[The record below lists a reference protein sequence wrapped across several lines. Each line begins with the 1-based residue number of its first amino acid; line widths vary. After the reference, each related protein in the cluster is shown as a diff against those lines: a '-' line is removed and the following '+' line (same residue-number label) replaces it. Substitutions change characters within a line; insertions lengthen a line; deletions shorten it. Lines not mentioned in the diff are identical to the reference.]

1 MNTNEQTTTAAETNH
16 TPDLEEV
23 VNFCR
28 SPDLNAEQVGSWIWV
43 SFEETPD
50 DELRQEM
57 KDLGFR
63 WSPRRKKW
71 AHNCGTP
78 TKSAHQSNPW
88 EKYQHFPVSEYHA
101 RKAAAV

>member
-1 MNTNEQTTTAAETNH
+1 METNTQAANAAEAKH
-16 TPDLEEV
+16 THDLEEV
-23 VNFCR
+23 VSFCR
-28 SPDLNAEQVGSWIWV
+28 SRDLDAEQVGSWVWV

-50 DELRQEM
+50 DELRQAM

-78 TKSAHQSNPW
+78 TKSAHQSSPW
-88 EKYQHFPVSEYHA
+88 EKYDHQPVSGQSW
-101 RKAAAV
+101 KATAV

>member
-1 MNTNEQTTTAAETNH
+1 MNTNEQTTTAPEAKH

-23 VNFCR
+23 VSFCR
-28 SPDLNAEQVGSWIWV
+28 SRDLDAEKVGGWVWV

-50 DELRQEM
+50 EEIRQAM

-78 TKSAHQSNPW
+78 TKSAHSSSPW
-88 EKYQHFPVSEYHA
+88 EKYDHQPVSGQSW
-101 RKAAAV
+101 KAATA

>member
-1 MNTNEQTTTAAETNH
+1 MTTET
-16 TPDLEEV
+16 TQSDITIDTVIE
-23 VNFCR
+23 FCR
-28 SPDLNAEQVGSWIWV
+28 NHDLDAEKVGSWVWV
-43 SFEETPD
+43 SFEETPG

-78 TKSAHQSNPW
+78 TKSAHQSSPW
-88 EKYQHFPVSEYHA
+88 EKYEHFPVSEYQT
-101 RKAAAV
+101 RKAATA